1 VHFRGELRAPIRGP
15 ALVEEEYTT
24 VFVAD
29 GWTCGPGEGGDLIA
43 RREGASQ

>member
-1 VHFRGELRAPIRGP
+1 
-15 ALVEEEYTT
+15 

-43 RREGASQ
+43 RRIEGTSK